1 MADQFVSSTCL
12 EWNQSVSSVLLLVV
26 LVLVLVLSEPCRGLT
41 EQITGHVLVLFS
53 SLFSY
58 AGASLCSFSRCRY
71 TSDFT
76 NTLQS
81 IRKKCKL
88 DDVLADSL
96 FQEDWT
102 AFQNSV
108 R

>member
-1 MADQFVSSTCL
+1 MISCSHSCIWTGT
-12 EWNQSVSSVLLLVV
+12 SVSSELLLVFLV
-26 LVLVLVLSEPCRGLT
+26 LGPCKGLNRQTAGHAVVLLSTWFLMLVLVSIPC
-41 EQITGHVLVLFS
+41 
-53 SLFSY
+53 Y
-58 AGASLCSFSRCRY
+58 RY

-88 DDVLADSL
+88 DDIPSDSL

>member
-1 MADQFVSSTCL
+1 M
-12 EWNQSVSSVLLLVV
+12 LL
-26 LVLVLVLSEPCRGLT
+26 SPGL
-41 EQITGHVLVLFS
+41 Q
-53 SLFSY
+53 
-58 AGASLCSFSRCRY
+58 CSGSHYRY

-88 DDVLADSL
+88 DDVLTESL

-102 AFQNSV
+102 AFQNSI